1 MGLESAGR
9 ASQVLELLFSLERSS
24 KFSWLIIGMNNGSNE
39 NSVVLKY
46 VNVKNVRK
54 IVRAS
59 QIVRLIIPIKRSS
72 KWIVVVKTV
81 VVVLKCV
88 DVKKGQKKY

>member
-1 MGLESAGR
+1 
-9 ASQVLELLFSLERSS
+9 
-24 KFSWLIIGMNNGSNE
+24 MNNGSNE

>member
-1 MGLESAGR
+1 M
-9 ASQVLELLFSLERSS
+9 LELLFSLERSS

-72 KWIVVVKTV
+72 K
-81 VVVLKCV
+81 
-88 DVKKGQKKY
+88 

>member
-1 MGLESAGR
+1 
-9 ASQVLELLFSLERSS
+9 
-24 KFSWLIIGMNNGSNE
+24 MNNGSNE

-59 QIVRLIIPIKRSS
+59 QSDLLSPIKGVQS
-72 KWIVVVKTV
+72 K
-81 VVVLKCV
+81 
-88 DVKKGQKKY
+88 

>member
-1 MGLESAGR
+1 
-9 ASQVLELLFSLERSS
+9 
-24 KFSWLIIGMNNGSNE
+24 MNNGSNE

-54 IVRAS
+54 IVKVS
-59 QIVRLIIPIKRSS
+59 QTTRLIIPIKRSS
-72 KWIVVVKTV
+72 KWMVVVKTV

-88 DVKKGQKKY
+88 DVKKCQKKY

>member
-1 MGLESAGR
+1 
-9 ASQVLELLFSLERSS
+9 
-24 KFSWLIIGMNNGSNE
+24 MNNGSNE

-54 IVRAS
+54 IVRTS